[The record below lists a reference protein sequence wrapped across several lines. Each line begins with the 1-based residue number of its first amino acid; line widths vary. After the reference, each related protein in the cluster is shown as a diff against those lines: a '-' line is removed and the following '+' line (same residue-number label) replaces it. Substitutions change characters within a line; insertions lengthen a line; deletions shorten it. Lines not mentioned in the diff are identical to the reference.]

1 VILQPSVIEVWFAPL
16 IELGPVSVSWQAV
29 GIVVSALV
37 ALSAAALIGG
47 RHAAPAPLDEL
58 AYIAL
63 AIIPGAVI
71 GGRLVHAIV
80 FWPAYSGETW
90 RLANPELGSLSLL
103 GAVLGGA
110 LTGGYVARLLG
121 GWVGRWATAASLAML
136 LALGLGKVAQFL
148 GGSGQGLPFDGS
160 WAVAFM
166 GPGPWIS
173 AAPQMPAH
181 PSQLYEAA
189 WLGLGA
195 AAIFVRPVI
204 PGPEADPSKGR
215 ALFGFALGWFLLG
228 RVLVG
233 FTWRDERIAGALNA
247 EQALA
252 LVALA
257 GLLGLALVLRLRG
270 WYRRRRLRA

>member
-1 VILQPSVIEVWFAPL
+1 VILQPGVIEIVFDPL
-16 IELGPVSVSWQAV
+16 IVLGPVTVSWQAI
-29 GIVVSALV
+29 GIGVSLLLALLV
-37 ALSAAALIGG
+37 AALIGG
-47 RHAAPAPLDEL
+47 RHAAPARLEDL
-58 AYIAL
+58 AYITL

-90 RLANPELGSLSLL
+90 RLANPDLGSLSLL

-110 LTGGYVARLLG
+110 LTGGYVTRLLG
-121 GWVGRWATAASLAML
+121 GSVGRWATAASLAML
-136 LALGLGKVAQFL
+136 LALGMGKFAQFL

-160 WAVAFM
+160 WAVAFV

-173 AAPQMPAH
+173 AAPEMPSH
-181 PSQLYEAA
+181 PSQIYEAA
-189 WLGLGA
+189 WLALGA
-195 AAIFVRPVI
+195 AAIFLRPL
-204 PGPEADPSKGR
+204 GPDADPSQGR
-215 ALFGFALGWFLLG
+215 VLFGFALGWFLLG

-257 GLLGLALVLRLRG
+257 GLLFVTLVMRLLG
-270 WYRRRRLRA
+270 WQRRRRLRA